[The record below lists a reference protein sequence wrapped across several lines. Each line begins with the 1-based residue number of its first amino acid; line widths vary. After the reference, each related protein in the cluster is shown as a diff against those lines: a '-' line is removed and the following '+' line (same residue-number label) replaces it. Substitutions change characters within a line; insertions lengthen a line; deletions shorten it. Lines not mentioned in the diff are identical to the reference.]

1 MLSIRHYSRTF
12 GFPLMIL
19 FLFII
24 IGCEK
29 NNPPRGMINLPS
41 QVKLKF
47 GKNEPVKFAAYC
59 NDPEDGL
66 LPQDA
71 ILWSSSID
79 GNLGTGDSITKNNL
93 SLGVHTITLTIKDSK
108 GSVTKENLNIEI
120 TDIEGI
126 EMARIESDD
135 KPVAKQ

>member
-1 MLSIRHYSRTF
+1 
-12 GFPLMIL
+12 
-19 FLFII
+19 
-24 IGCEK
+24 
-29 NNPPRGMINLPS
+29 MINLPS